1 MPDSYGWA
9 DEEAGPFV
17 RPYALTGGRTRPDTE
32 LDLDV
37 VSIIETTDA
46 TVARHMD
53 LGPEHLEILRLCH
66 VPLSVAEVSSSLD
79 LPVDV
84 VRVLLSDVHR
94 AGLVIVR
101 PPASISSL
109 TGVDLLKEVISGL
122 RAL

>member
-1 MPDSYGWA
+1 MPDSYGWE

-17 RPYALTGGRTRPDTE
+17 RPYALTGGRTRPDAE

-37 VSIIETTDA
+37 VSIIETTDS

-94 AGLVIVR
+94 LGLALVR
-101 PPASISSL
+101 PPASISRMHDA
-109 TGVDLLKEVISGL
+109 DLLKEVINGL

>member
-1 MPDSYGWA
+1 MSDPYGWA
-9 DEEAGPFV
+9 DEAAGPFV
-17 RPYALTGGRTRPDTE
+17 RPYALTGGRTRPDTA

-37 VSIIETTDA
+37 VSIIETTDE
-46 TVARHMD
+46 TVARHMG
-53 LGPEHLEILRLCH
+53 LGPEHLEILRMCH

-94 AGLVIVR
+94 LGLVLVR
-101 PPASISSL
+101 PPASVSSL
-109 TGVDLLKEVISGL
+109 PDADLLKEVINGL

>member
-1 MPDSYGWA
+1 MPDSYGWV
-9 DEEAGPFV
+9 DDEAGPFV
-17 RPYALTGGRTRPDTE
+17 RPYALTGGRTRPDAE

-37 VSIIETTDA
+37 VSIVETTEE

-53 LGPEHLEILRLCH
+53 LGPEHLEILRMCH

-84 VRVLLSDVHR
+84 VRVLLSDVHGL
-94 AGLVIVR
+94 GLVLVR
-101 PPASISSL
+101 PPASISKMHD
-109 TGVDLLKEVISGL
+109 VDLLKEVINGL

>member
-1 MPDSYGWA
+1 MPDSYGWV
-9 DEEAGPFV
+9 DDEAGPFV
-17 RPYALTGGRTRPDTE
+17 RPYALTGGRTRPDAE

-53 LGPEHLEILRLCH
+53 LGPEHLEILRMCH

-94 AGLVIVR
+94 EGLVLVR

-109 TGVDLLKEVISGL
+109 PDAELLKEVISGL